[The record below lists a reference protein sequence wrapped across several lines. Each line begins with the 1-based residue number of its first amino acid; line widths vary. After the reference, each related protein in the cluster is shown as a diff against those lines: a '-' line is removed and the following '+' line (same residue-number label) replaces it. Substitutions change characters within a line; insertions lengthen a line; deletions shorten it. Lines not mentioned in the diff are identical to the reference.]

1 MVLPQSQPTCSGLGP
16 RGPDGDTRRYDGGRG
31 TVRDTDKGNI
41 MTASLNIAGSSPRR
55 SPRLSAGVMALALA
69 VSFTLPAVTALA
81 QQPQPATPRPAQP
94 RPATPAPAPAAPAQA
109 PAAAGQAAA
118 GPTIVQVK
126 PEPSQTEWTK
136 VCGKDPG
143 NQREICY
150 TTRDFVS
157 DQGQPVMAVAVYDV
171 KGDANRIV
179 RFLLPIGLLLQ
190 PGMRF
195 GVDQAQPIA
204 GRFQICFPNGCFAEA
219 TMNEAQ
225 LNAFKRG
232 TTINVSV
239 QNQTARE
246 VTFQVPLAGFAKSFD
261 GAPIDPAELQKQ
273 QEALQAEIQK
283 REEELRRRL
292 SGEGAPAAPRP

>member
-1 MVLPQSQPTCSGLGP
+1 MSFNTNTA
-16 RGPDGDTRRYDGGRG
+16 RPDKAVPARMLVG
-31 TVRDTDKGNI
+31 
-41 MTASLNIAGSSPRR
+41 
-55 SPRLSAGVMALALA
+55 ALAAASMLA
-69 VSFTLPAVTALA
+69 TSSLALA
-81 QQPQPATPRPAQP
+81 QQPSTQPAAPRPAQQ
-94 RPATPAPAPAAPAQA
+94 PARPAQA
-109 PAAAGQAAA
+109 QPAQPAQPTPAQPAQPQQQA

-157 DQGQPVMAVAVYDV
+157 DQGQPVMAVAIYDV
-171 KGDANRIV
+171 KGDPNRIV

-219 TMNEAQ
+219 TVNDAQ
-225 LNAFKRG
+225 LNSFKRG
-232 TTINVSV
+232 TTVNVSV
-239 QNQTARE
+239 QNQAARE
-246 VTFQVPLAGFAKSFD
+246 VTFQVPLAGFAKAFD
-261 GAPIDPAELQKQ
+261 GAPIDPAELQRQ
-273 QEALQAEIQK
+273 QENLQQEIQK

-292 SGEGAPAAPRP
+292 QGEASAPGAPAAPRP

>member
-1 MVLPQSQPTCSGLGP
+1 MSVHSKADRSDRPHAAKAVRILTVAGLL
-16 RGPDGDTRRYDGGRG
+16 
-31 TVRDTDKGNI
+31 
-41 MTASLNIAGSSPRR
+41 ASSVA
-55 SPRLSAGVMALALA
+55 
-69 VSFTLPAVTALA
+69 PAFA
-81 QQPQPATPRPAQP
+81 QQPAPARPAQGQQRPAQP
-94 RPATPAPAPAAPAQA
+94 AAP
-109 PAAAGQAAA
+109 AAGQAQQQA
-118 GPTIVQVK
+118 GPTVVQVK

-171 KGDANRIV
+171 KGDPNRIV

-219 TMNEAQ
+219 TVNDAQ

-232 TTINVSV
+232 TTVNVSV
-239 QNQTARE
+239 QNQAARE
-246 VTFQVPLAGFAKSFD
+246 VTFQVPLAGFAKGFD
-261 GAPIDPAELQKQ
+261 GAPVDPAELQKQ
-273 QEALQAEIQK
+273 QERLQEEIQK

-292 SGEGAPAAPRP
+292 SGEAAPAPVPAPRP

>member
-1 MVLPQSQPTCSGLGP
+1 MSVFNLPPGQVS
-16 RGPDGDTRRYDGGRG
+16 RRAVK
-31 TVRDTDKGNI
+31 TAKG
-41 MTASLNIAGSSPRR
+41 
-55 SPRLSAGVMALALA
+55 ALAAALFMA
-69 VSFTLPAVTALA
+69 SVLPAVA
-81 QQPQPATPRPAQP
+81 QQAQPRPAPP
-94 RPATPAPAPAAPAQA
+94 RPATPAPAVPAPGAAQ
-109 PAAAGQAAA
+109 QQNA
-118 GPTIVQVK
+118 GPTVVQVK

-171 KGDANRIV
+171 KGDPNRIV

-195 GVDQAQPIA
+195 GVDQAQPVA

-219 TMNEAQ
+219 TVNDAQ

-232 TTINVSV
+232 TTVNVSV
-239 QNQTARE
+239 QNQAARE
-246 VTFQVPLAGFAKSFD
+246 VTFQVPLGGFSKAFD

-273 QEALQAEIQK
+273 QEQLQQEIQK
-283 REEELRRRL
+283 REEELRKRL
-292 SGEGAPAAPRP
+292 LEGTAPGAAPGAAPAAPRP

>member
-1 MVLPQSQPTCSGLGP
+1 MSVIDQAASPHRPSTSHRLRRLVTCVMVGASFA
-16 RGPDGDTRRYDGGRG
+16 
-31 TVRDTDKGNI
+31 
-41 MTASLNIAGSSPRR
+41 ASL
-55 SPRLSAGVMALALA
+55 
-69 VSFTLPAVTALA
+69 PAFA
-81 QQPQPATPRPAQP
+81 QQPAPQQPRQAPRPAQP
-94 RPATPAPAPAAPAQA
+94 AAPAAPAAQA
-109 PAAAGQAAA
+109 PA

-171 KGDANRIV
+171 KGDPQRIV

-195 GVDQAQPIA
+195 GVDQAQPIT

-219 TMNEAQ
+219 SVNEAQ
-225 LNAFKRG
+225 INAFKRG
-232 TTINVSV
+232 TTVNVSV
-239 QNQTARE
+239 QNQAARE
-246 VTFQVPLAGFAKSFD
+246 VTFQVPLAGFAKGFD
-261 GAPIDPAELQKQ
+261 GPPIDPAELQKQ
-273 QEALQAEIQK
+273 QEALQQEVQK

-292 SGEGAPAAPRP
+292 QGEAAPVAPRQ